1 MAKKELAEAKN
12 KELVNAD
19 LMGMMAGD
27 VGAGMEH
34 ADKDSF
40 AIPFLNIIQK
50 MSPQVDEADAA
61 YIEGAKP
68 GMLFNT
74 VTQKL
79 YDGKEGITF
88 LPCAYQRKFIK
99 WGPRGTPDAGFKGEF
114 LPEQAAAMREEGLV
128 VEKEGRLYFP
138 LQDGTVD
145 DKKCDRLEDTRNH
158 FGIMIDANGDAQQVL
173 MSLGST
179 QIKKSKQMMSMLN
192 SVKVDTANGKV
203 TPPTWMN
210 KLVLTTIAESNDKG
224 SWHGL
229 KVGRNDEDKFVQDVD
244 LYNMGKEFHGLVSAG
259 EANVNYDAV
268 ATTEQNADKF

>member
-1 MAKKELAEAKN
+1 MAKKQELAN
-12 KELVNAD
+12 KQNTELATFD
-19 LMGMMAGD
+19 FMQD
-27 VGAGMEH
+27 IGAGMES

-50 MSPQVDEADAA
+50 MSPQVDEAEAA

-79 YDGKEGITF
+79 YDGKEGVVF

-99 WGPRGTPDAGFKGEF
+99 WGPRGTPEAGFKGEF
-114 LPEQAAAMREEGLV
+114 LPEQVAVMKEEEVV

-138 LQDGTVD
+138 LPDGTVD
-145 DKKCDRLEDTRNH
+145 EKKCDRLEDTRNH
-158 FGIMIDANGDAQQVL
+158 FGIMIDDSGEPQQVL
-173 MSLGST
+173 LSLSST

-192 SVKVDTANGKV
+192 SVKIETAKGKV

-229 KVGRNDEDKFVQDVD
+229 KVGRNEDDKFVTDAD
-244 LYNMGKEFHGLVSAG
+244 LYNMGKEFHAVIAQGDVK
-259 EANVNYDAV
+259 VNYDA
-268 ATTEQNADKF
+268 TEQTEGKF